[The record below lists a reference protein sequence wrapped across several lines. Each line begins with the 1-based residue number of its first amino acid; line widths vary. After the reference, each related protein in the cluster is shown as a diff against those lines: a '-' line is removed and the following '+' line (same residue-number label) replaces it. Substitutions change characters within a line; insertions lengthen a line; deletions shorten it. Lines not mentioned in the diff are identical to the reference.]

1 MMIKGILLALA
12 IAGGAYA
19 EERELADPSSNNRRR
34 YGAPSGYQR
43 PNKPSAYANRFRNG
57 GGGRARKPM
66 ATGMRRRRRWSR
78 PSNWVRPNSRPSN
91 WVKPVESESES
102 WDGGDSWDSLD
113 NYDKCDAKLK
123 AACCGLHGVPEQDRK
138 DVCYAVGC
146 NYDDCDWSDDG
157 WKGDTAEPTSEPTW
171 AADGWQKDGW
181 NDSCLAVS
189 RRSLC
194 AFMFL
199 FQIIHVSN

>member
-19 EERELADPSSNNRRR
+19 EERELANPSSGNRRR
-34 YGAPSGYQR
+34 YGGGSAPSNWRRKR
-43 PNKPSAYANRFRNG
+43 PAGTYGNRFRNG
-57 GGGRARKPM
+57 GGGRPRKPM
-66 ATGMRRRRRWSR
+66 APGMRRRRRWSR
-78 PSNWVRPNSRPSN
+78 PNNWVRPNSRPSN

-113 NYDKCDAKLK
+113 SYDKCDSKLK
-123 AACCGLHGVPEQDRK
+123 ATCCGLYGMPEQYRK

-146 NYDDCDWSDDG
+146 NYNDCDWSDDG
-157 WKGDTAEPTSEPTW
+157 WNW

-199 FQIIHVSN
+199 SQIIHVSN

>member
-1 MMIKGILLALA
+1 MALA

-19 EERELADPSSNNRRR
+19 EERELANPSNSGNRRR
-34 YGAPSGYQR
+34 YGAPSGNRR
-43 PNKPSAYANRFRNG
+43 PSNWKRPSAYANRIRNG
-57 GGGRARKPM
+57 GGGRPRKPM
-66 ATGMRRRRRWSR
+66 APGMRRRRRWSR

-113 NYDKCDAKLK
+113 SYDKCDAKLK
-123 AACCGLHGVPEQDRK
+123 ATCCGLYGMPEQYRK

-146 NYDDCDWSDDG
+146 NYNDCDWSDDG